1 METALCTGCI
11 NSLPALTW
19 MVKEM
24 ELPFHFSAFLWD
36 ISPKSRSYHWRH
48 QGHVFSI
55 DRGFSFRTANYTNKC
70 MIKGCPACKRLNHHF
85 FFLLFPP
92 VTQHDPIS
100 VRVQAIPAHVVQTG
114 EWLLMISDEFL
125 FKTVKRETEKIF
137 IVVWNDHRWW
147 THRSEDL

>member
-1 METALCTGCI
+1 MHFYETSPP
-11 NSLPALTW
+11 NPAATIDDTKGTSSVLTEDLVLERQITRTNVW
-19 MVKEM
+19 SKVAQPVKD
-24 ELPFHFSAFLWD
+24 W
-36 ISPKSRSYHWRH
+36 I
-48 QGHVFSI
+48 I
-55 DRGFSFRTANYTNKC
+55 T
-70 MIKGCPACKRLNHHF
+70 F

-147 THRSEDL
+147 THRSEDLLSPCTVCLTQQHRHKQKALRIHSDL